1 MSRSYDFY
9 RDEEE
14 MSREQEEIQKQ
25 LEKEYQYYL
34 NQLTDEDIQDQI
46 KEQDIPEFLEEKPIS
61 EEELF
66 MDIEEDERKE
76 K

>member
-1 MSRSYDFY
+1 MSRTYDFY

-14 MSREQEEIQKQ
+14 MSYEQKEIQEQ
-25 LEKEYQYYL
+25 LEKEYQHYL
-34 NQLTDEDIQDQI
+34 SQLTDEDIQEQI
-46 KEQDIPEFLEEKPIS
+46 KEQDIPEFLEENPIS

-66 MDIEEDERKE
+66 MGIEEDEREE